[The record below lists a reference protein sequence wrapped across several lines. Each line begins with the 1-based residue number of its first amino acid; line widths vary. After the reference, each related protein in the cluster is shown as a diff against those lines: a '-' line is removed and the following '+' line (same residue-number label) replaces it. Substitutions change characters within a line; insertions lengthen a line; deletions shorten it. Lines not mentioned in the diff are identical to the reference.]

1 MCSQTFKPI
10 RENYAYATNDTAI
23 FKLAKQMDISIS
35 MAEKKIT
42 RLKPSL
48 FALLLPILLSDGDKA
63 PPPRD
68 TRSISH
74 Y

>member
-1 MCSQTFKPI
+1 MCSQTFEPI

-23 FKLAKQMDISIS
+23 FKLAKQS